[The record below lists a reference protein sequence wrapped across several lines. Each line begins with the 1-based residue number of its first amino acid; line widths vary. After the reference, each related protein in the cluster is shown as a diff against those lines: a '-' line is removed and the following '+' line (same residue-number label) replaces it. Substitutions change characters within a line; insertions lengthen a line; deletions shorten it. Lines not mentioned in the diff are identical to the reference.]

1 MACELRRLLLVISL
15 ALAGCSPVRVP
26 ETERPRRIVS
36 LDYCADQY
44 VLQFAD
50 RNAILALSVDAQKP
64 FSYLRNKAAGIASVR
79 PRTSD
84 VLVLR
89 PDLVVRSYG
98 GDPGV
103 ETFIRRA
110 GIPVVQLGFPQTLGE
125 VRSEVLRVGQLLGNT
140 EEAEVIV
147 ASMDR
152 RLAAIDAHEGKSRTV
167 LYMTPGGVSAGEETL
182 IDEMFA
188 AAGLRNFLKRPGWH
202 DIPLEQLAY
211 DRPDLVAAA
220 FFESDKSHTGSWSAA
235 RHPVARARMREVA
248 TVPLEGAW
256 TSCGGWFLLDA
267 VEALAA
273 AEEAGS

>member
-1 MACELRRLLLVISL
+1 MRAPD
-15 ALAGCSPVRVP
+15 A
-26 ETERPRRIVS
+26 ERPLRIVS

-50 RNAILALSVDAQKP
+50 REAILALSVDARKP
-64 FSYLRNKAAGIASVR
+64 FSYLRHKATGIATVR

-84 VLVLR
+84 VLALR

-103 ETFIRRA
+103 ESFIRQA
-110 GIPVVQLGFPQTLGE
+110 GIPVIQLGFPQTLGE
-125 VRSEVLRVGQLLGNT
+125 VRSEVLRVGGLLGNAD
-140 EEAEVIV
+140 EAE
-147 ASMDR
+147 AMAAAMDR
-152 RLAAIDAHEGKSRTV
+152 RLAAIGARKANDRTV
-167 LYMTPGGVSAGEETL
+167 LYMTPGGVSAGEHTL
-182 IDEMFA
+182 IDEMFS
-188 AAGLRNFLKRPGWH
+188 AAGLSNFLKRPGWH

-248 TVPLEGAW
+248 TVPLEGAG